1 MLPPRLSIVLP
12 ALLHATQRSV
22 ATYTDLPRSS
32 GPLHNPFVRNPTSG
46 LDFFNGNYY
55 VNIIL
60 GGSQYSV
67 IIDTGSSDL
76 WVAGSVPKANDTGV
90 SAAIQYVIGAEA
102 GPVKTAQLEILGFTV
117 PDQAFIEVPSRG
129 DAPDGTGLIGL
140 GPNTLSV
147 IHNALNNQSSGDT
160 PLDRIFRQ
168 NLTTPNYLT
177 VLLNR
182 PNDTAETHIGAMTIG
197 EVLPQYS
204 NISNQPKV
212 PVLALQGNLSR
223 DQHWLIAL
231 DSNGIIGPNGK
242 AVNVK
247 SNAIDAPTHNTG
259 QLVAAIDTGFTLP
272 QVPSEVA
279 HTMYSGAKGAKL
291 KNLQS
296 YHGDIWVIDCDAEV
310 NVTFLIGGQSYH
322 VHPLDTNR
330 KGTDDDGNDICFG
343 PFQPLIAGAEDSTYD
358 MILGM
363 AWLTNVYLL
372 IDYGDFVDGT
382 TNTDNPYIQLLPMTD
397 PAAAHAEFVATRL
410 NGKDSTGSQHNSGS
424 SGAKGLFDKHKIP
437 IAISAAAA
445 GALLLSYNVCLN

>member
-12 ALLHATQRSV
+12 ALLHATQQSV
-22 ATYTDLPRSS
+22 ATYIDLPRSS
-32 GPLHNPFVRNPTSG
+32 GPLHNPFARNPTSG
-46 LDFFNGNYY
+46 LDFFNGNYH

-60 GGSQYSV
+60 GGNQYSV
-67 IIDTGSSDL
+67 IVDTGSSDL

-90 SAAIQYVIGAEA
+90 STAIQYVIGAEA
-102 GPVKTAQLEILGFTV
+102 GLVKTAQLEVLGFTV

-129 DAPDGTGLIGL
+129 DARDGTGLIGL

-160 PLDRIFRQ
+160 PLDRVFRQ

-182 PNDTAETHIGAMTIG
+182 PNDIAETYIGAMTIG

-212 PVLALQGNLSR
+212 PVLALQSNLSQ
-223 DQHWLIAL
+223 DQHWLITL

-247 SNAIDAPTHNTG
+247 SNAIDAPTHNAS
-259 QLVAAIDTGFTLP
+259 QLVAGIDTGFTLP

-279 HTMYSGAKGAKL
+279 HAMYSGAKGAKL

-296 YHGDIWVIDCDAEV
+296 YSGDIWVIDCDAEV

-382 TNTDNPYIQLLPMTD
+382 TNTDSPYIQLLPMTD

-410 NGKDSTGSQHNSGS
+410 NGKDSTSSQHNSGS
-424 SGAKGLFDKHKIP
+424 GGAKGLFDKHKIP
-437 IAISAAAA
+437 ILATAASAAGA
-445 GALLLSYNVCLN
+445 GALLL